1 MKNYGRVIGY
11 GLCLIS
17 FSDRTVPFLLSLCTY
32 YLKDIY
38 WKCTRG
44 MWNTM
49 LFIWNRIQSRHFRL
63 SRAEHP
69 LLTYSKFTR
78 ESNSRRYSLDVSLNG
93 SRTLMSLV
101 SSRKFC
107 FRAFPPP
114 EKRISK
120 LNRIS
125 RRSIRLLFSGYFDK
139 VFRQVYFFFVCL
151 VFALNRLLS
160 PQQSSICLYFYS
172 ILYSKVPSER
182 REAFSRD
189 DMDYKRELL
198 LLTLLLVSL
207 SLLFLFF
214 FSTGFVCW

>member
-78 ESNSRRYSLDVSLNG
+78 ESNSRKYSLDVSLNG

-107 FRAFPPP
+107 FRAFSPP
-114 EKRISK
+114 EKRNLK

-125 RRSIRLLFSGYFDK
+125 RRSIQLLFNGYFDK
-139 VFRQVYFFFVCL
+139 VFRQVYFFLCL

-160 PQQSSICLYFYS
+160 PQQSSICLYY
-172 ILYSKVPSER
+172 IKLNRNKVCSER
-182 REAFSRD
+182 KEASSRD
-189 DMDYKRELL
+189 DIDYKRELL
-198 LLTLLLVSL
+198 LLTLLPVSYHCSCFFL
-207 SLLFLFF
+207 S
-214 FSTGFVCW
+214 GFVCW

>member
-1 MKNYGRVIGY
+1 
-11 GLCLIS
+11 
-17 FSDRTVPFLLSLCTY
+17 
-32 YLKDIY
+32 
-38 WKCTRG
+38 
-44 MWNTM
+44 M

-78 ESNSRRYSLDVSLNG
+78 ESNSRKYSLDVSLNG

-107 FRAFPPP
+107 FRAFSPP
-114 EKRISK
+114 EKRILK

-125 RRSIRLLFSGYFDK
+125 RRSIQLLFSGYFDK
-139 VFRQVYFFFVCL
+139 VFRQVYFLFFLCL

-160 PQQSSICLYFYS
+160 PQQSSICLYY
-172 ILYSKVPSER
+172 IKLDRNKVCSER
-182 REAFSRD
+182 REASSRD

-198 LLTLLLVSL
+198 LLTLLSVSL

-214 FSTGFVCW
+214 FLPVLFADRQIAP